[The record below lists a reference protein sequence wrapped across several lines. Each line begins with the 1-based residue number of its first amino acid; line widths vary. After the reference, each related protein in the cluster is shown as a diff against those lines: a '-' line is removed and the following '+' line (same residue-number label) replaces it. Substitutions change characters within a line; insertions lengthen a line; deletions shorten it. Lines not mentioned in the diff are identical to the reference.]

1 MEQFLTDDDLLGL
14 LEELDQ
20 EDAEIEELEFEMEME
35 ASNRRY
41 ERQRLKT
48 DGCAELKQRI
58 LELLYLRESHL
69 QHHQLEKIA
78 GVHRSRQLTGRESGM
93 HLDLHRFPCRAH
105 RDLEQTC
112 IAKSGM

>member
-1 MEQFLTDDDLLGL
+1 MIREAKTENGWVRG
-14 LEELDQ
+14 
-20 EDAEIEELEFEMEME
+20 IE
-35 ASNRRY
+35 AA
-41 ERQRLKT
+41 
-48 DGCAELKQRI
+48 DPRI
-58 LELLYLRESHL
+58 TVLRESHL

-112 IAKSGM
+112 IARSGM